1 LATNHLYDQPFKD
14 GAVTSLYTIPLTL
27 NDGTRTDFG
36 RFKGNVVMVVNVA
49 SQCGLTPQYAGLE
62 TLYEKFRD
70 RGFEIL
76 GVPCNQFAGQEPGTD
91 SEIAEFCER
100 NFGVSFP
107 LTAKA
112 KVRGKDQHP
121 LYAELTKFKTGV
133 LPGLVKWNFEKFLI
147 NRAGE
152 VVARFAPTVLP
163 DSPEVLDAIEQ
174 ALAEFDGPEAAS
186 RHSDA

>member
-1 LATNHLYDQPFKD
+1 MTNLPKD

-27 NDGTRTDFG
+27 NDGTQTDFG

-112 KVRGKDQHP
+112 NVRGKDQHP
-121 LYAELTKFKTGV
+121 LYGELTKFKTSV

-152 VVARFAPTVLP
+152 VVGRFAPTVVP
-163 DSPEVLDAIEQ
+163 DSPDVLDAIER
-174 ALAEFDGPEAAS
+174 ALAEFDGPECLSGHPEA
-186 RHSDA
+186 